1 MRIALL
7 AGITLALS
15 TAAFA
20 QSLSGDQIKTRFIGN
35 TFSGFAD
42 GESYSEHLNADGTI
56 SGHSPSGAYAGRWRI
71 SGDQI
76 CFSYPEGKRSAKWD
90 CTEVKLKGSRIIW
103 DDNTT
108 AKLSEGAR

>member
-7 AGITLALS
+7 AGFTLAL
-15 TAAFA
+15 TAAASA
-20 QSLSGDQIKTRFIGN
+20 QSLSGDQIRTTLIGN

-42 GESYSEHLNADGTI
+42 GETYSEHLNADGTI

-76 CFSYPEGKRSAKWD
+76 CFSYAEGKREPKWD

-108 AKLSEGAR
+108 AKLGEGGR

>member
-7 AGITLALS
+7 AGFTLALT

-20 QSLSGDQIKTRFIGN
+20 QSLSGDQIRTTLVGD

-42 GESYSEHLNADGTI
+42 GETYSEHLNADGTI

-76 CFSYPEGKRSAKWD
+76 CFSYAEGKRDTKWD
-90 CTEVKLKGSRIIW
+90 RTAKVKGSRIIW

-108 AKLSEGAR
+108 VRLGEGAR

>member
-7 AGITLALS
+7 AGITFALS

-20 QSLSGDQIKTRFIGN
+20 QSLSADQIKTRLIGN

-42 GESYSEHLNADGTI
+42 GESYSEHLNTDGTI

-76 CFSYPEGKRSAKWD
+76 CFSYPEGKGSAKWD

>member
-7 AGITLALS
+7 AGIILALS

-20 QSLSGDQIKTRFIGN
+20 QSLSGDQIRTTLIGN
-35 TFSGFAD
+35 SFSGFAD

-56 SGHSPSGAYAGRWRI
+56 SAHSPSGAYAGRWRI

-76 CFSYPEGKRSAKWD
+76 CFSYAEGKRETKWD
-90 CTEVKLKGSRIIW
+90 CTEVKIKGARIIW
-103 DDNTT
+103 DDKTT
-108 AKLSEGAR
+108 ARLGEAAR

>member
-1 MRIALL
+1 LDHQH
-7 AGITLALS
+7 GYEE
-15 TAAFA
+15 
-20 QSLSGDQIKTRFIGN
+20 SGDRCRQVCRQGV
-35 TFSGFAD
+35 AD
-42 GESYSEHLNADGTI
+42 GESYSEHLNPDGTI

-76 CFSYPEGKRSAKWD
+76 CFSYPEGKRDAKWD

-108 AKLSEGAR
+108 AKLSEKRR